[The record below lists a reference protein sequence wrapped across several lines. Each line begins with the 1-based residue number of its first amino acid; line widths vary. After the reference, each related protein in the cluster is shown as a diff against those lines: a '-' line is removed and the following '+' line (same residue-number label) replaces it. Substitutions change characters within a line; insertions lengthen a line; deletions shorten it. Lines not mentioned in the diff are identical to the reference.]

1 MNKATILGRLTK
13 DPDIRYSNTS
23 DPPLCIARF
32 TLAVDR
38 KYKKDEA
45 DFISCVCFGKLSEII
60 QKYVKKG
67 DLICVAGRIQTGSY
81 TDREGQKR
89 YTTDIVVEDMQMC
102 GSKGASTDQAK
113 SQAQAPAQPQYE
125 QMSLLPEPPADAP
138 SYDEGF
144 MKIPE
149 GIENEL
155 PFI

>member
-1 MNKATILGRLTK
+1 MNKATLLGRLTK
-13 DPDIRYSNTS
+13 DPAINYSNTS

-32 TLAVDR
+32 TLAVNR

-60 QKYVKKG
+60 EKYVKKG
-67 DLICVAGRIQTGSY
+67 DLICVAGHIQTGSY

-89 YTTDIVVEDMQMC
+89 YTTDVVVEDMQMC
-102 GSKGASTDQAK
+102 GTKGEKTQQDQN
-113 SQAQAPAQPQYE
+113 QAPAPQPSYQ
-125 QMSLLPEPPADAP
+125 QMSLPTEPPADVP

-149 GIENEL
+149 GIEDEL